1 MLANISFL
9 ITISISQCLSVHL
22 ENEQSIFFEVDDNIK
37 DTINKNNRTTLTE
50 WFENNKTCPEGNHLK
65 YQDYSDMF
73 VWNKSLKSWS
83 KRKKDTSVSRM
94 VFVSPN
100 EGERYYLRMLLTHV
114 SGATSFSVLR
124 TINNIQYQ
132 TFKVAC
138 IAYDLLGD
146 VNEFLLSKRSS

>member
-1 MLANISFL
+1 
-9 ITISISQCLSVHL
+9 
-22 ENEQSIFFEVDDNIK
+22 
-37 DTINKNNRTTLTE
+37 
-50 WFENNKTCPEGNHLK
+50 
-65 YQDYSDMF
+65 MF